1 MKKGMK
7 ALMKAVMKIEI
18 IAKSIKHC
26 YEKKVLYELLMKN

>member
-7 ALMKAVMKIEI
+7 VLMKAVMKIEM
-18 IAKSIKHC
+18 IAKSNKHC